1 MLVTKSLVGY
11 KGNDQHQFNS
21 YLIPVLDVP
30 VWLWVCIGI
39 IAAIKSINLVSG
51 FIVQKKFVA
60 EHTVMNKVTGVLL
73 FLLPLTLKFIELKY
87 SAISVCAIATF
98 AAIQEGYYIRT
109 KKTTE
114 RTDT

>member
-60 EHTVMNKVTGVLL
+60 EHTVMNKVTGALL
-73 FLLPLTLKFIELKY
+73 FVLPLTLSLIDLKY
-87 SAISVCAIATF
+87 SGIAVCAVATF
-98 AAIQEGYYIRT
+98 SAIQEGYIIRSRSKST
-109 KKTTE
+109 C
-114 RTDT
+114 

>member
-1 MLVTKSLVGY
+1 MVLVTKSLVGY

-51 FIVQKKFVA
+51 FIVQKKFVV
-60 EHTVMNKVTGVLL
+60 EHTVMNKITGLLL
-73 FLLPLTLKFIELKY
+73 FIFPLTLSIIDLKY
-87 SAISVCAIATF
+87 SAIVLCAVATF
-98 AAIQEGYYIRT
+98 AAIQEGYFIRMG
-109 KKTTE
+109 KEVK
-114 RTDT
+114 